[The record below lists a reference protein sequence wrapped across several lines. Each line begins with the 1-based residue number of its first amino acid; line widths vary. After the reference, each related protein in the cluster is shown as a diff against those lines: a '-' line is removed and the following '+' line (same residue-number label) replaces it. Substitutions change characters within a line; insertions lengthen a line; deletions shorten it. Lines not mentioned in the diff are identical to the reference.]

1 MSFST
6 HQVIGA
12 RLSAHLTC
20 WLGACPPAAPLELIG
35 TTRRS
40 EPGWDSR
47 IHPALDVADL
57 ATGAVLSVAP
67 AAAERVRRWAASHDQ
82 DAWLT
87 RLPVL
92 AGTPGRGTY
101 RAVFRWTTE
110 PARLPELGH
119 WVPAPGPGVV
129 PVWLHP
135 FGGEVLV
142 ATDADGTHLAG
153 AGVKHHEAHG
163 HELSVVTTPGARGH
177 VLARALVA
185 QAARRVLDGGAV
197 PIYLHDPANA
207 ASARVA
213 EAAGF
218 PDRGWTSFGISETNR
233 PDGRHAQAARSPSLT
248 KRPSTARSWPP
259 PALSSWPSKP
269 GTASTAESTGSCCP
283 WPGSASAG
291 PPPQPASTPPGCP
304 PSLTG
309 TAWSGTPSSPS
320 SPWEAPSALPDGA
333 TPPP

>member
-1 MSFST
+1 MSLST

-20 WLGACPPAAPLELIG
+20 WLGAWPPAAPLEIIG
-35 TTRRS
+35 TARRS

-47 IHPALDVADL
+47 IHPALDVADP

-82 DAWLT
+82 DAWLA
-87 RLPVL
+87 RPPVL

-119 WVPAPGPGVV
+119 WVPARAPGV
-129 PVWLHP
+129 PAWLHP

-142 ATDADGTHLAG
+142 ATDADGPTWPVPA
-153 AGVKHHEAHG
+153 A
-163 HELSVVTTPGARGH
+163 SVTRCTATSCPSSPHPARGH
-177 VLARALVA
+177 GLARALVA
-185 QAARRVLDGGAV
+185 QAASRVLNGGAV
-197 PIYLHDPANA
+197 PTYLHDPANA

-233 PDGRHAQAARSPSLT
+233 PDGRHAQAARSPS
-248 KRPSTARSWPP
+248 
-259 PALSSWPSKP
+259 
-269 GTASTAESTGSCCP
+269 
-283 WPGSASAG
+283 
-291 PPPQPASTPPGCP
+291 
-304 PSLTG
+304 
-309 TAWSGTPSSPS
+309 
-320 SPWEAPSALPDGA
+320 
-333 TPPP
+333 